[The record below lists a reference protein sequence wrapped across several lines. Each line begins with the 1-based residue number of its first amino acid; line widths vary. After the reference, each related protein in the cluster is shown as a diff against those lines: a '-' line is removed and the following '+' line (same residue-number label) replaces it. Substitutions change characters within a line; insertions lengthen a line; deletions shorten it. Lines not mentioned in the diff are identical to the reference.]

1 MTAGAG
7 NSVEKRPGALRRP
20 AFLCGSVVGSSLLL
34 DRVGI
39 LFFNGVGEEKG
50 SLGTSRANHFI
61 QHTGREDDGGEH
73 KAGLGGE
80 EPLPQHRKPME
91 TPAWGISAKPR

>member
-1 MTAGAG
+1 M
-7 NSVEKRPGALRRP
+7 
-20 AFLCGSVVGSSLLL
+20 CGSVVGSSLLL

-80 EPLPQHRKPME
+80 EPLPQHRQADGDAGLGDQCQAQVIADVGRV
-91 TPAWGISAKPR
+91 TADPAAPA